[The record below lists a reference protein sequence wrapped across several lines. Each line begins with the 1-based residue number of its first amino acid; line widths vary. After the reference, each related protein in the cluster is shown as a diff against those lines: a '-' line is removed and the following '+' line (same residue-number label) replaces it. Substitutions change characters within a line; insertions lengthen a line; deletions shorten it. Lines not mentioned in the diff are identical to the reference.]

1 MQQRSERRMVGL
13 FSLTIG
19 AVLLVLILL
28 RGQQAAREG
37 NQELRNDTY
46 WVLVSPLVFAGFGVY
61 LLRHPGRSGSG
72 RRPFPAPFPEPL
84 SPPPQ
89 LQRSIQAARREAEQ
103 GQQDLASAGAV
114 LDRSLMQAR
123 QDLASAE
130 ARAAQSERDRE
141 RASDQSRARM
151 AALEEELARIRQQHS
166 SSQQELLSATAAGD
180 QRLHEARQAIDNA
193 ERAAKASEQ
202 QLRQSAA
209 AAQERIA
216 GLEAQL
222 EGMRQSRNRAET
234 DLQELLHNRATV
246 SHTSLD
252 QATALRQRLEK
263 LTGDLEQRLVQAH
276 GDQSRVLTAQQA
288 ELERLQHQLL
298 SATAAAATAR
308 EQASAATSALE
319 GRLNGLDSQLHSLA
333 LERDALRQALLELG
347 RNGPEASA
355 QALAAAEAARAEL
368 RDLLGQL
375 SSQQSDLQQGLE
387 QFLLHEQ
394 NELAQTRSQLQ
405 TSLEQLELAHAREA
419 EASATTGNRLQQLDQ
434 EIQQAQ
440 QAGQRSSDD
449 MAAAISGLTQTR
461 SELEEGLQSGRQTL
475 AALAE
480 QVDAQ
485 LVQARDRADRALQ
498 MSQDAQARVEGFL
511 QTADRQTASQQAVS
525 QQTAAQQNVASA
537 GPDPV
542 QASYAEA
549 CAEIGVLPGSD
560 WIVVR
565 ATWRRNL
572 KQWHPDQGGD
582 AQRWNRRHAAYQLL
596 SAWYDF
602 HGAT

>member
-1 MQQRSERRMVGL
+1 MVGL

-72 RRPFPAPFPEPL
+72 RRPFPAPLP
-84 SPPPQ
+84 PPPQ
-89 LQRSIQAARREAEQ
+89 LQRSIQTARHEAEQ
-103 GQQDLASAGAV
+103 SQQGLASAGAV
-114 LDRSLMQAR
+114 LDRSLLQAR
-123 QDLASAE
+123 QDLATAE
-130 ARAAQSERDRE
+130 ARAAQSELDRE
-141 RASDQSRARM
+141 RASEHSRARM

-180 QRLHEARQAIDNA
+180 HRLREARQAIESA

-222 EGMRQSRNRAET
+222 EGMRQSRNRAEA
-234 DLQELLHNRATV
+234 DLQELLDNRTAV
-246 SHTSLD
+246 RHTSLD
-252 QATALRQRLEK
+252 QATALRQRLEQ
-263 LTGDLEQRLVQAH
+263 LTGELEQRLVQAH
-276 GDQSRVLTAQQA
+276 GDQSRVLTAQQT
-288 ELERLQHQLL
+288 ELDRLQHQLL

-308 EQASAATSALE
+308 AQAAAATSALE
-319 GRLNGLDSQLHSLA
+319 GRLNGLDSQLQALA
-333 LERDALRQALLELG
+333 LERDALGQALLELR
-347 RNGPEASA
+347 RNGPQASA
-355 QALAAAEAARAEL
+355 EALAAAETARAEL

-387 QFLLHEQ
+387 QFLVHEQ
-394 NELAQTRSQLQ
+394 NQLAQTRSQLQ
-405 TSLEQLELAHAREA
+405 TTLEQLEQAHAREA
-419 EASATTGNRLQQLDQ
+419 EASAATGNRLVQLDQ
-434 EIQQAQ
+434 DIQQAQ

-449 MAAAISGLTQTR
+449 MAAAISGLTQAR
-461 SELEEGLQSGRQTL
+461 AELEEDLQTGRQTL
-475 AALAE
+475 AALEE
-480 QVDAQ
+480 QVGAQ

-498 MSQDAQARVEGFL
+498 MSQDAQTRLEGFL
-511 QTADRQTASQQAVS
+511 QTADRQTA
-525 QQTAAQQNVASA
+525 AQQSVASA

-549 CAEIGVLPGSD
+549 CAEIGVVPGSD

-572 KQWHPDQGGD
+572 KHWHPDQGGD
-582 AQRWNRRHAAYQLL
+582 AQRWNRRNAAYQLL

-602 HGAT
+602 HGAS

>member
-72 RRPFPAPFPEPL
+72 RRPFPAPL

-89 LQRSIQAARREAEQ
+89 LQRSIQTARREAEQ
-103 GQQDLASAGAV
+103 SQQDLASAGAV

-263 LTGDLEQRLVQAH
+263 LTDELEQRLVQAH

-308 EQASAATSALE
+308 EQAAAATSALE

-405 TSLEQLELAHAREA
+405 TSLEQLEQAHAREA

-449 MAAAISGLTQTR
+449 MAAAISGLTQAR

-511 QTADRQTASQQAVS
+511 QTADRQTASQQAAS

-582 AQRWNRRHAAYQLL
+582 AQRWNRRNAAYQLL

>member
-1 MQQRSERRMVGL
+1 MVGL

-72 RRPFPAPFPEPL
+72 RRPFPAPLP
-84 SPPPQ
+84 PPPQ
-89 LQRSIQAARREAEQ
+89 LQRTIQTARHEAEKSQQ
-103 GQQDLASAGAV
+103 GLASAGAV
-114 LDRSLMQAR
+114 LDRSLLQAR
-123 QDLASAE
+123 QDLATAE

-141 RASDQSRARM
+141 RASEHSRARM

-180 QRLHEARQAIDNA
+180 HRLREARQAIESA

-222 EGMRQSRNRAET
+222 EGMRQSRNRAEA
-234 DLQELLHNRATV
+234 DLQELLDNRTAV

-252 QATALRQRLEK
+252 QATALRQRLEQ
-263 LTGDLEQRLVQAH
+263 LTGELEQRLVQAH
-276 GDQSRVLTAQQA
+276 GDQSRVLTAQQT
-288 ELERLQHQLL
+288 ELDRLQHQLL

-308 EQASAATSALE
+308 EQAAAATSALE
-319 GRLNGLDSQLHSLA
+319 GRLNGLDSQLQALA
-333 LERDALRQALLELG
+333 LERDALGQALLELR
-347 RNGPEASA
+347 RNGPQASA
-355 QALAAAEAARAEL
+355 EALAAAETARAEL

-387 QFLLHEQ
+387 QFLVHEQ
-394 NELAQTRSQLQ
+394 NQLAQTRRQLQ
-405 TSLEQLELAHAREA
+405 ATLEQLEQAHAREA
-419 EASATTGNRLQQLDQ
+419 EASAATGNRLVQLDQ

-461 SELEEGLQSGRQTL
+461 AELEEDLQTGRQTL
-475 AALAE
+475 AALEE
-480 QVDAQ
+480 QVGAQ

-498 MSQDAQARVEGFL
+498 MSQDAQTRLEGFL
-511 QTADRQTASQQAVS
+511 QTAD
-525 QQTAAQQNVASA
+525 QQTAAQQSVASA

-549 CAEIGVLPGSD
+549 CAEIGVVPGSD

-572 KQWHPDQGGD
+572 KHWHPDQGGD
-582 AQRWNRRHAAYQLL
+582 AQRWNRRNAAYQLL

-602 HGAT
+602 QGAT

>member
-1 MQQRSERRMVGL
+1 MVGL

-72 RRPFPAPFPEPL
+72 RRPFPAPLP
-84 SPPPQ
+84 PPPQ
-89 LQRSIQAARREAEQ
+89 LQRSIQTARHEAEQ
-103 GQQDLASAGAV
+103 SQQGLASAGAV
-114 LDRSLMQAR
+114 LDRSLLQAR
-123 QDLASAE
+123 QDLATAE

-141 RASDQSRARM
+141 RASEHSRARM

-180 QRLHEARQAIDNA
+180 HRLREARQAIESA
-193 ERAAKASEQ
+193 ERAAEASEQ
-202 QLRQSAA
+202 QLRQSAT

-222 EGMRQSRNRAET
+222 EGMRQSRNRAEA
-234 DLQELLHNRATV
+234 DLQELLDNRTAV
-246 SHTSLD
+246 RHTSLD
-252 QATALRQRLEK
+252 QATALRQRLEQ
-263 LTGDLEQRLVQAH
+263 LTGELEQRLVQAH
-276 GDQSRVLTAQQA
+276 GDQSRVLTAQQT
-288 ELERLQHQLL
+288 ELDRLQHQLL

-308 EQASAATSALE
+308 AQAAAATSALE
-319 GRLNGLDSQLHSLA
+319 GRLNGLDSQLQALA
-333 LERDALRQALLELG
+333 LERDALGQALLELR
-347 RNGPEASA
+347 RNGPQASA
-355 QALAAAEAARAEL
+355 EALAAAETARAEL

-387 QFLLHEQ
+387 QFLVHEQ
-394 NELAQTRSQLQ
+394 NQLAQTRRQLQ
-405 TSLEQLELAHAREA
+405 TTLEQLEQAHAREA
-419 EASATTGNRLQQLDQ
+419 EASAATGNRLVQLDQ
-434 EIQQAQ
+434 DIQQAQ

-449 MAAAISGLTQTR
+449 MAAAISGLTQAR
-461 SELEEGLQSGRQTL
+461 AELEEDLQTGRQTL
-475 AALAE
+475 AALEE
-480 QVDAQ
+480 QVGAQ

-498 MSQDAQARVEGFL
+498 MSQDAQTRLEGFL
-511 QTADRQTASQQAVS
+511 QTADRQTA
-525 QQTAAQQNVASA
+525 AQQSVASA

-549 CAEIGVLPGSD
+549 CAEIGVVPGSD

-572 KQWHPDQGGD
+572 KHWHPDQGGD
-582 AQRWNRRHAAYQLL
+582 AQRWNRRNAAYQLL

-602 HGAT
+602 HGAS

>member
-72 RRPFPAPFPEPL
+72 RRPFPAPFPAPL

-89 LQRSIQAARREAEQ
+89 LQRSIQTARREAEQ
-103 GQQDLASAGAV
+103 SQQDLASAGAV

-123 QDLASAE
+123 QDLASVE

-263 LTGDLEQRLVQAH
+263 LTGELEQRLVQAH

-308 EQASAATSALE
+308 EQAAAATSALE

-387 QFLLHEQ
+387 QFLVHEQ
-394 NELAQTRSQLQ
+394 NQLAQTRSKLQ

-449 MAAAISGLTQTR
+449 MAAAISGLTQAR

-475 AALAE
+475 AALAV

-511 QTADRQTASQQAVS
+511 QTADRQTASQQAAS
-525 QQTAAQQNVASA
+525 QQTVAQQNMASA

-582 AQRWNRRHAAYQLL
+582 AQRWNRRNAAYQLL

>member
-72 RRPFPAPFPEPL
+72 RRPFPAAFPEPL

-89 LQRSIQAARREAEQ
+89 LQRSIQTARREAEQ
-103 GQQDLASAGAV
+103 SQQDLASACAV

-166 SSQQELLSATAAGD
+166 SSQQELLSATAASD

-252 QATALRQRLEK
+252 QATALRQRLEQ

-298 SATAAAATAR
+298 SATAAAASAR
-308 EQASAATSALE
+308 EQAAAATSALE

-394 NELAQTRSQLQ
+394 NQLAQTRSQLQ

-449 MAAAISGLTQTR
+449 MAAAISGLTQAH

-511 QTADRQTASQQAVS
+511 QTADRQTASQQAAS
-525 QQTAAQQNVASA
+525 QQTATQQNVASA

-582 AQRWNRRHAAYQLL
+582 AQRWNRRNAAYQLL

>member
-1 MQQRSERRMVGL
+1 MVGL

-72 RRPFPAPFPEPL
+72 RRPFPAPLP
-84 SPPPQ
+84 PPPQ
-89 LQRSIQAARREAEQ
+89 LQRSIQTARHEAEQ
-103 GQQDLASAGAV
+103 SQQGLASAGAV
-114 LDRSLMQAR
+114 LDRSLLQAR
-123 QDLASAE
+123 QDLATAE

-141 RASDQSRARM
+141 RASEHSRARM

-180 QRLHEARQAIDNA
+180 HRLREARQAIESA

-222 EGMRQSRNRAET
+222 EGMRQSRNRAEA
-234 DLQELLHNRATV
+234 DLQELLDNRTAV

-252 QATALRQRLEK
+252 QATALRQRLEQ
-263 LTGDLEQRLVQAH
+263 LTGELEQRLVQAH
-276 GDQSRVLTAQQA
+276 GDQSRVLTAQQT
-288 ELERLQHQLL
+288 ELDRLQHQLL

-308 EQASAATSALE
+308 AQAAAATSALE
-319 GRLNGLDSQLHSLA
+319 GRLNGLDSQLQALA
-333 LERDALRQALLELG
+333 LERDALGQALLELR
-347 RNGPEASA
+347 RNGPQASA
-355 QALAAAEAARAEL
+355 EALAAAETARAEL

-387 QFLLHEQ
+387 QFLVHEQ
-394 NELAQTRSQLQ
+394 NQLAQTRSQLQ
-405 TSLEQLELAHAREA
+405 ATLEQLEQAHAREA
-419 EASATTGNRLQQLDQ
+419 EASAATGNRLVQLDQ

-449 MAAAISGLTQTR
+449 MAAAISGLTQAR
-461 SELEEGLQSGRQTL
+461 AELEEDLQTGRQTL
-475 AALAE
+475 AALEE
-480 QVDAQ
+480 QVGAQ

-498 MSQDAQARVEGFL
+498 MSQDAQTRLEGFL
-511 QTADRQTASQQAVS
+511 QTADRQTA
-525 QQTAAQQNVASA
+525 AQQSVASA

-549 CAEIGVLPGSD
+549 CAEIGVVPGSD
-560 WIVVR
+560 WAVVR

-572 KQWHPDQGGD
+572 KHWHPDQGGD
-582 AQRWNRRHAAYQLL
+582 AQRWNRRNAAYQLL

-602 HGAT
+602 HGAS

>member
-19 AVLLVLILL
+19 AVLLALILL

-72 RRPFPAPFPEPL
+72 RRPFPAPL

-89 LQRSIQAARREAEQ
+89 LQRSIQTARREAEQ
-103 GQQDLASAGAV
+103 SQQDLASAGAV

-166 SSQQELLSATAAGD
+166 SSQQELLSATAASD

-252 QATALRQRLEK
+252 QATALRQRLEQ
-263 LTGDLEQRLVQAH
+263 LTDELEQRLVQAH

-308 EQASAATSALE
+308 EQAAAATSALE

-394 NELAQTRSQLQ
+394 NQLAQTRSQLQ

-449 MAAAISGLTQTR
+449 MAAAISGLTQAR
-461 SELEEGLQSGRQTL
+461 SELEEGLQTGRQTL

-511 QTADRQTASQQAVS
+511 QTADRQTASQQAAS
-525 QQTAAQQNVASA
+525 QQTAAQQNVASV

-582 AQRWNRRHAAYQLL
+582 AQRWNRRNAAYQLL

>member
-1 MQQRSERRMVGL
+1 MVGL

-19 AVLLVLILL
+19 AVRLVLLLV

-46 WVLVSPLVFAGFGVY
+46 WGLVSPLVFAGFGVY

-89 LQRSIQAARREAEQ
+89 LQRSIQTARREAEQ
-103 GQQDLASAGAV
+103 SQQDLASAGAV

-252 QATALRQRLEK
+252 QATALRQRLEQ
-263 LTGDLEQRLVQAH
+263 LTDELEQRLVQAH

-308 EQASAATSALE
+308 EQAAAATSALE

-394 NELAQTRSQLQ
+394 NQLAQTRSQLQ

-449 MAAAISGLTQTR
+449 MAAAISGLTQAR

-511 QTADRQTASQQAVS
+511 QTADRQTASQQAAS
-525 QQTAAQQNVASA
+525 QQTAAQQNVASV

-582 AQRWNRRHAAYQLL
+582 AQRWNRRNAAYQLL

>member
-46 WVLVSPLVFAGFGVY
+46 WVLVSPLVFAGFGMY
-61 LLRHPGRSGSG
+61 LLRHPGRSASG
-72 RRPFPAPFPEPL
+72 RRPSPAAFPAPL

-89 LQRSIQAARREAEQ
+89 LQRSIQTARREAEQ
-103 GQQDLASAGAV
+103 SQQDLASAGAV
-114 LDRSLMQAR
+114 LDRSLMQAQ

-166 SSQQELLSATAAGD
+166 SSQQELLSATAASD

-246 SHTSLD
+246 SNTSLD
-252 QATALRQRLEK
+252 QATALRQRLEQ

-308 EQASAATSALE
+308 EQAAAATSALE

-355 QALAAAEAARAEL
+355 RALAAAEAARAEL

-375 SSQQSDLQQGLE
+375 SSQQSDLQQGLA

-394 NELAQTRSQLQ
+394 NQLAQARSQIQ
-405 TSLEQLELAHAREA
+405 TSLEQLEQAHAREA
-419 EASATTGNRLQQLDQ
+419 EASATAGNRLQQLDQ

-449 MAAAISGLTQTR
+449 MAAAISGLTQART
-461 SELEEGLQSGRQTL
+461 ELEEGLQSGRQTL

-485 LVQARDRADRALQ
+485 LVQARDRTDRALQ

-511 QTADRQTASQQAVS
+511 QTADRQTASQQAAS

-572 KQWHPDQGGD
+572 KHWHPDQGGD

-602 HGAT
+602 HGAS

>member
-1 MQQRSERRMVGL
+1 MVGL

-72 RRPFPAPFPEPL
+72 RRPFPAPLP
-84 SPPPQ
+84 PPPQ
-89 LQRSIQAARREAEQ
+89 LQRSIQTARHEAEQ
-103 GQQDLASAGAV
+103 SQQGLASAGAV
-114 LDRSLMQAR
+114 LDRSLLQAR
-123 QDLASAE
+123 QDLATAE

-141 RASDQSRARM
+141 RASEHSRARM

-166 SSQQELLSATAAGD
+166 SSQQELLSATADGD
-180 QRLHEARQAIDNA
+180 HRLREARQAIESA

-222 EGMRQSRNRAET
+222 EGMRQSRNRAEA
-234 DLQELLHNRATV
+234 DLQELLDNRTAV

-252 QATALRQRLEK
+252 QATALRQRLEQ
-263 LTGDLEQRLVQAH
+263 LTGELEQRLVQAH
-276 GDQSRVLTAQQA
+276 GDQSRVLTAQQT
-288 ELERLQHQLL
+288 ELDRLQHQLL

-308 EQASAATSALE
+308 AQAAAATSALE
-319 GRLNGLDSQLHSLA
+319 GRLNGLDSQLQALA
-333 LERDALRQALLELG
+333 LERDALGQALLELR
-347 RNGPEASA
+347 RNGPQASA
-355 QALAAAEAARAEL
+355 EALAAAETARAEL

-387 QFLLHEQ
+387 QFLVHEQ
-394 NELAQTRSQLQ
+394 NQLAQTRRQLQ
-405 TSLEQLELAHAREA
+405 TTLEQLEQAHAREA
-419 EASATTGNRLQQLDQ
+419 EASAATGNRLVQLDQ

-449 MAAAISGLTQTR
+449 MAAAISGLTQAR
-461 SELEEGLQSGRQTL
+461 AELEEDLQTGRQTL
-475 AALAE
+475 AALEE
-480 QVDAQ
+480 QVGAQ

-498 MSQDAQARVEGFL
+498 MSQDAQTRLEGFL
-511 QTADRQTASQQAVS
+511 QTADRQTA
-525 QQTAAQQNVASA
+525 AQQSVASA

-549 CAEIGVLPGSD
+549 CAEIGVVPGSD

-572 KQWHPDQGGD
+572 KHWHPDQGGD
-582 AQRWNRRHAAYQLL
+582 AQRWNRRNAAYQLL

-602 HGAT
+602 HGAS

>member
-72 RRPFPAPFPEPL
+72 RRPFPAPFPAPL

-263 LTGDLEQRLVQAH
+263 LTDELEQRLVQAH

-368 RDLLGQL
+368 RDLLSQL

-449 MAAAISGLTQTR
+449 MAAAISSLTQAR

-485 LVQARDRADRALQ
+485 LIQARDRADRALQ

-511 QTADRQTASQQAVS
+511 QTAAP
-525 QQTAAQQNVASA
+525 QNVASA

-582 AQRWNRRHAAYQLL
+582 AQRWNRRNAAYQLL

>member
-1 MQQRSERRMVGL
+1 MVGL

-72 RRPFPAPFPEPL
+72 RRPFPAPLP
-84 SPPPQ
+84 PPPQ
-89 LQRSIQAARREAEQ
+89 LQRSIQTARHEAEQ
-103 GQQDLASAGAV
+103 SQQGLASAGAV
-114 LDRSLMQAR
+114 LDRSLLQAR
-123 QDLASAE
+123 QDLATAE

-141 RASDQSRARM
+141 RASEHSRARM

-180 QRLHEARQAIDNA
+180 HRLREAHQAIESA

-222 EGMRQSRNRAET
+222 EGMRQSRNRAEA
-234 DLQELLHNRATV
+234 DLQELLDNRTAV

-252 QATALRQRLEK
+252 QATALRQRLEQ
-263 LTGDLEQRLVQAH
+263 LTGELEQRLVQAH
-276 GDQSRVLTAQQA
+276 GDQSRVLTAQQT
-288 ELERLQHQLL
+288 ELDRLQHQLL

-308 EQASAATSALE
+308 EQAAAATSALE
-319 GRLNGLDSQLHSLA
+319 GRLNGLDSQLQALA
-333 LERDALRQALLELG
+333 LERDALGQALLELR
-347 RNGPEASA
+347 RNGPQASA
-355 QALAAAEAARAEL
+355 EALAAAETARAEL

-387 QFLLHEQ
+387 QFLVHEQ
-394 NELAQTRSQLQ
+394 NQLAQTRRQLQ
-405 TSLEQLELAHAREA
+405 TTLEQLEQAHAREA
-419 EASATTGNRLQQLDQ
+419 EASAATGNRLVQLDQ

-440 QAGQRSSDD
+440 QTGQRSSDD

-461 SELEEGLQSGRQTL
+461 AELEEDLQTGRQTL
-475 AALAE
+475 AALEE
-480 QVDAQ
+480 QVGAQ

-498 MSQDAQARVEGFL
+498 MSQDAQTRLEGFL
-511 QTADRQTASQQAVS
+511 QTADRQTA
-525 QQTAAQQNVASA
+525 AQQSVASA

-549 CAEIGVLPGSD
+549 CAEIGVVPGSD

-572 KQWHPDQGGD
+572 KHWHPDQGGD
-582 AQRWNRRHAAYQLL
+582 AQRWNRRNAAYQLL

-602 HGAT
+602 QGAT

>member
-72 RRPFPAPFPEPL
+72 RRPFPAPL

-89 LQRSIQAARREAEQ
+89 LQRSIQTARREAEQ
-103 GQQDLASAGAV
+103 SQQDLASAGAV

-123 QDLASAE
+123 QDLASVE

-246 SHTSLD
+246 SNTSLD

-263 LTGDLEQRLVQAH
+263 LTGELEQRLVQAH

-308 EQASAATSALE
+308 EQAAAATSALE

-387 QFLLHEQ
+387 QFLVHEQ
-394 NELAQTRSQLQ
+394 NQLAQTRSKLQ

-449 MAAAISGLTQTR
+449 MAAAISGLTQAR

-475 AALAE
+475 AALAV

-511 QTADRQTASQQAVS
+511 QTADRQTASQQAAS
-525 QQTAAQQNVASA
+525 QQTVAQQNMASA

-582 AQRWNRRHAAYQLL
+582 AQRWNRRNAAYQLL

>member
-1 MQQRSERRMVGL
+1 MVGL

-72 RRPFPAPFPEPL
+72 RRPFPAPLP
-84 SPPPQ
+84 PPPQ
-89 LQRSIQAARREAEQ
+89 LQRSIQTARHEAEQ
-103 GQQDLASAGAV
+103 SQQGLASAGAV
-114 LDRSLMQAR
+114 LDRSLLQAR
-123 QDLASAE
+123 QDLATAE

-141 RASDQSRARM
+141 RASEHSRARM

-166 SSQQELLSATAAGD
+166 SSQQELLSATADGD
-180 QRLHEARQAIDNA
+180 HRLREARQAIESA

-222 EGMRQSRNRAET
+222 EGMRQSRNRAEA
-234 DLQELLHNRATV
+234 DLQELLDNRTAV

-252 QATALRQRLEK
+252 QATALRQRLEQ
-263 LTGDLEQRLVQAH
+263 LTGELEQRLVQAH
-276 GDQSRVLTAQQA
+276 GDQSRVLTAQQT
-288 ELERLQHQLL
+288 ELDRLQHQLL
-298 SATAAAATAR
+298 SATAAAATAGA
-308 EQASAATSALE
+308 QAAAATSALE
-319 GRLNGLDSQLHSLA
+319 GRLNGLDSQLQALA
-333 LERDALRQALLELG
+333 LERDALGQALLELR
-347 RNGPEASA
+347 RNGPQASA
-355 QALAAAEAARAEL
+355 EALAAAETARAEL

-387 QFLLHEQ
+387 QFLVHEQ
-394 NELAQTRSQLQ
+394 NQLAQTRSQLQ
-405 TSLEQLELAHAREA
+405 TTLEQLEQAHAREA
-419 EASATTGNRLQQLDQ
+419 EASAATGNRLVQLDQ

-449 MAAAISGLTQTR
+449 MAAAISGLTQAR
-461 SELEEGLQSGRQTL
+461 AELEEDLQTGRQTL

-480 QVDAQ
+480 QVGAQ

-498 MSQDAQARVEGFL
+498 MSQDAQTRLEGFL
-511 QTADRQTASQQAVS
+511 QTADRQTA
-525 QQTAAQQNVASA
+525 AQQSVASA

-549 CAEIGVLPGSD
+549 CAEIGVVPGSD

-572 KQWHPDQGGD
+572 KHWHPDQGGD
-582 AQRWNRRHAAYQLL
+582 AQRWNRRNAAYQLL

-602 HGAT
+602 HGAS

>member
-1 MQQRSERRMVGL
+1 MVGL

-72 RRPFPAPFPEPL
+72 RRPFPAPLP
-84 SPPPQ
+84 PPPQ
-89 LQRSIQAARREAEQ
+89 LQRSIQTARHEAEQ
-103 GQQDLASAGAV
+103 SQQGLASAGAV
-114 LDRSLMQAR
+114 LDRSLLQAR
-123 QDLASAE
+123 QDLATAE

-141 RASDQSRARM
+141 RASEHSRARM

-180 QRLHEARQAIDNA
+180 HRLREARQAIESA

-222 EGMRQSRNRAET
+222 EGMRQSRNRAEA
-234 DLQELLHNRATV
+234 DLQELLDNRTAV
-246 SHTSLD
+246 RHTSLD
-252 QATALRQRLEK
+252 QATALRQRLEQ
-263 LTGDLEQRLVQAH
+263 LTGELEQRLVQAH
-276 GDQSRVLTAQQA
+276 GDQSRVLTAQQT
-288 ELERLQHQLL
+288 ELDRLQHQLL

-308 EQASAATSALE
+308 AQAAAATSALE
-319 GRLNGLDSQLHSLA
+319 GRLNGLDSQLQALA
-333 LERDALRQALLELG
+333 LERDALGQALLELR
-347 RNGPEASA
+347 RNGPQASA
-355 QALAAAEAARAEL
+355 EALAAAETARAEL

-387 QFLLHEQ
+387 QFLVHEQ
-394 NELAQTRSQLQ
+394 NQLAQTRRQLQ
-405 TSLEQLELAHAREA
+405 TTLEQLEQAHAREA
-419 EASATTGNRLQQLDQ
+419 EASAATGNRLVQLDQ
-434 EIQQAQ
+434 DIQQAQ

-449 MAAAISGLTQTR
+449 MAAAISGLTQAR
-461 SELEEGLQSGRQTL
+461 AELEEDLQTGRQTL
-475 AALAE
+475 AALEE
-480 QVDAQ
+480 QVGAQ

-498 MSQDAQARVEGFL
+498 MSQDAQTRLEGFL
-511 QTADRQTASQQAVS
+511 QTADRQTA
-525 QQTAAQQNVASA
+525 AQQSVASA

-549 CAEIGVLPGSD
+549 CAEIGVVPGSD

-572 KQWHPDQGGD
+572 KHWHPDQGGD
-582 AQRWNRRHAAYQLL
+582 AQRWNRRNAAYQLL

-602 HGAT
+602 HGAS

>member
-1 MQQRSERRMVGL
+1 MVGL

-72 RRPFPAPFPEPL
+72 RRPFPAPLP
-84 SPPPQ
+84 PPPQ
-89 LQRSIQAARREAEQ
+89 LQRSIQTARHEAEQ
-103 GQQDLASAGAV
+103 SQQGLASAGAV
-114 LDRSLMQAR
+114 LDRSLLQAR
-123 QDLASAE
+123 QDLATAE

-141 RASDQSRARM
+141 RASEHSRARM

-180 QRLHEARQAIDNA
+180 HRLREARQAIESA

-222 EGMRQSRNRAET
+222 EGMRQSRNRAEA
-234 DLQELLHNRATV
+234 DLQELLDNRTAV

-252 QATALRQRLEK
+252 QATALRQRLEQ
-263 LTGDLEQRLVQAH
+263 LTGELEQRLVQAH
-276 GDQSRVLTAQQA
+276 GDQSRVLTAQQT
-288 ELERLQHQLL
+288 ELDRLQHQLL

-308 EQASAATSALE
+308 GQAAAATSALE
-319 GRLNGLDSQLHSLA
+319 GRLSGLDSQLQALA
-333 LERDALRQALLELG
+333 LERDALGQALLELR
-347 RNGPEASA
+347 RNGPQASA
-355 QALAAAEAARAEL
+355 EALAAAETARAEL

-387 QFLLHEQ
+387 QFLVHEQ
-394 NELAQTRSQLQ
+394 NQLAQTRSQLQ
-405 TSLEQLELAHAREA
+405 ATLEQLEQAHAREA
-419 EASATTGNRLQQLDQ
+419 EASAATGNRLVQLDQ
-434 EIQQAQ
+434 KIQQAQ

-461 SELEEGLQSGRQTL
+461 AELEEGLQTGRQTL
-475 AALAE
+475 AALEE
-480 QVDAQ
+480 QVGAQ

-498 MSQDAQARVEGFL
+498 MSQDAQTRLEGFL
-511 QTADRQTASQQAVS
+511 QTADRQTA
-525 QQTAAQQNVASA
+525 AQQSVASA

-549 CAEIGVLPGSD
+549 CAEIGVVPGSD

-572 KQWHPDQGGD
+572 KHWHPDQGGD
-582 AQRWNRRHAAYQLL
+582 AQRWNRRNAAYQLL

>member
-72 RRPFPAPFPEPL
+72 RRPFPAPFPAPL

-89 LQRSIQAARREAEQ
+89 LQRSIQTARREAEQ
-103 GQQDLASAGAV
+103 SQQDLASAGAV

-252 QATALRQRLEK
+252 QATALRQRLEQ

-308 EQASAATSALE
+308 EQAAAATSALE

-449 MAAAISGLTQTR
+449 MAAAISSLTQAR

-511 QTADRQTASQQAVS
+511 QTADRQTASQQAAS

-582 AQRWNRRHAAYQLL
+582 AQRWNRRNAAYQLL

>member
-1 MQQRSERRMVGL
+1 MVGL

-72 RRPFPAPFPEPL
+72 RRPFPAPLP
-84 SPPPQ
+84 PPPQ
-89 LQRSIQAARREAEQ
+89 LQRSIQTARHEAEQ
-103 GQQDLASAGAV
+103 SQQGLASAGAV
-114 LDRSLMQAR
+114 LDRSLLQAR
-123 QDLASAE
+123 QDLATAE

-141 RASDQSRARM
+141 RASEHSRARM

-180 QRLHEARQAIDNA
+180 HRLREARQAIESA

-222 EGMRQSRNRAET
+222 EGMRQSRNRAEA
-234 DLQELLHNRATV
+234 DLQELLDNRTAV

-252 QATALRQRLEK
+252 QATALRQRLEQ
-263 LTGDLEQRLVQAH
+263 LTGELEQRLVQAH
-276 GDQSRVLTAQQA
+276 GDQSRVLTAQQT
-288 ELERLQHQLL
+288 ELDRLQHQLL

-308 EQASAATSALE
+308 AQAAAATSALE
-319 GRLNGLDSQLHSLA
+319 GRLNGLDSQLQALA
-333 LERDALRQALLELG
+333 LERDALGQALLELR
-347 RNGPEASA
+347 RNGPQASA
-355 QALAAAEAARAEL
+355 EALAAAETARAEL

-387 QFLLHEQ
+387 QFLVHEQ
-394 NELAQTRSQLQ
+394 NQLAQTRRQLQ
-405 TSLEQLELAHAREA
+405 TTLEQLEQAHAREA
-419 EASATTGNRLQQLDQ
+419 EASAATGNRLVQLDQ

-449 MAAAISGLTQTR
+449 MAAAISGLTQAR
-461 SELEEGLQSGRQTL
+461 AELEEDLQTGRQTL
-475 AALAE
+475 AALEE
-480 QVDAQ
+480 QVGAQ

-498 MSQDAQARVEGFL
+498 MSQDAQTRLEGFL
-511 QTADRQTASQQAVS
+511 QTADRQTA
-525 QQTAAQQNVASA
+525 AQQSVASA

-549 CAEIGVLPGSD
+549 CAEIGVVPGSD
-560 WIVVR
+560 WAVVR

-572 KQWHPDQGGD
+572 KHWHPDQGGD
-582 AQRWNRRHAAYQLL
+582 AQRWNRRNAAYQLL

-602 HGAT
+602 HGAS

>member
-89 LQRSIQAARREAEQ
+89 LQRSIQTARREAEQ
-103 GQQDLASAGAV
+103 SQQDLASAGAV

-252 QATALRQRLEK
+252 QATALRQRLEQ
-263 LTGDLEQRLVQAH
+263 LTDELEQRLVQAH

-308 EQASAATSALE
+308 EQAAAATSALE

-333 LERDALRQALLELG
+333 LERDALRQALLELD
-347 RNGPEASA
+347 RNGPAASA

-394 NELAQTRSQLQ
+394 NQLAQTRSQLQ

-419 EASATTGNRLQQLDQ
+419 EASATTGNRLQQLEQ

-449 MAAAISGLTQTR
+449 MAAAISGLTQAR

-511 QTADRQTASQQAVS
+511 QTADRQTASQQAAS
-525 QQTAAQQNVASA
+525 QQTAAQQNVASV

-542 QASYAEA
+542 QASYSEA

-582 AQRWNRRHAAYQLL
+582 AQRWNRRNAAYQLL

>member
-1 MQQRSERRMVGL
+1 MVGL

-72 RRPFPAPFPEPL
+72 RRPFPAPLP
-84 SPPPQ
+84 PPPQ
-89 LQRSIQAARREAEQ
+89 LQRSIQTARHEAEQ
-103 GQQDLASAGAV
+103 SQQGLASAGAV
-114 LDRSLMQAR
+114 LDRSLLQAR
-123 QDLASAE
+123 QDLATAE

-141 RASDQSRARM
+141 RASEHSRARM

-166 SSQQELLSATAAGD
+166 SSQQELLSATADGD
-180 QRLHEARQAIDNA
+180 HRLREARQAIESA

-222 EGMRQSRNRAET
+222 EGMRQSRNRAEA
-234 DLQELLHNRATV
+234 DLQELLDNRTAV

-252 QATALRQRLEK
+252 QATALRQRLEQ
-263 LTGDLEQRLVQAH
+263 LTGELEQRLVQAH
-276 GDQSRVLTAQQA
+276 GDQSRVLTAQQT
-288 ELERLQHQLL
+288 ELDRLQHQLL

-308 EQASAATSALE
+308 AQAAAATSALE
-319 GRLNGLDSQLHSLA
+319 GRLNGLDSQLQALA
-333 LERDALRQALLELG
+333 LERDALGQALLELR
-347 RNGPEASA
+347 RNGPQASA
-355 QALAAAEAARAEL
+355 EALAAAETARAEL

-387 QFLLHEQ
+387 QFLVHEQ
-394 NELAQTRSQLQ
+394 NQLAQTRSQLQ
-405 TSLEQLELAHAREA
+405 TTLEQLEQAHAREA
-419 EASATTGNRLQQLDQ
+419 EASAATGNRLVQLDQ

-449 MAAAISGLTQTR
+449 MAAAISGLTQAR
-461 SELEEGLQSGRQTL
+461 AELEEDLQTGRQTL
-475 AALAE
+475 AALEE
-480 QVDAQ
+480 QVGAQ

-498 MSQDAQARVEGFL
+498 MSQDAQTRLEGFL
-511 QTADRQTASQQAVS
+511 QTADRQTA
-525 QQTAAQQNVASA
+525 AQQSVASA

-549 CAEIGVLPGSD
+549 CAEIGVVPGSD
-560 WIVVR
+560 WAVVR

-572 KQWHPDQGGD
+572 KHWHPDQGGD
-582 AQRWNRRHAAYQLL
+582 AQRWNRRNAAYQLL

-602 HGAT
+602 HGAS